1 MIEYVAHTS
10 NAKTLFSTHYHE
22 LTTLDQSLPCL
33 KNVHVAAN
41 EYKGELIFLHK
52 VKDGAVDDSYGIQ
65 VAKLANLPDEVID
78 RAQVILDAFEQ
89 NNKQE
94 TKVAVNTVELEH
106 SSNDPYN
113 HSVNDSQVSY
123 EYQTPDAKQS
133 ASQEQSQFEQA
144 AFDLFDTSAKQ
155 SEIEN
160 EIKTLNLSNMTPIEA
175 LVKLSE
181 LQRQLK

>member
-22 LTTLDQSLPCL
+22 LTTLDQSLSCL

-41 EYKGELIFLHK
+41 EYNGELIFLHK

-65 VAKLANLPDEVID
+65 VAKLANLPDAVID

-89 NNKQE
+89 SNKQD
-94 TKVAVNTVELEH
+94 TTVELEN
-106 SSNDPYN
+106 SSDESFK
-113 HSVNDSQVSY
+113 HSVSESQATY
-123 EYQTPDAKQS
+123 EEQTPKVKS
-133 ASQEQSQFEQA
+133 STNEEQSQFEQA

-155 SEIEN
+155 SEVEY